1 MQKDV
6 SVVIGM
12 GGMGR
17 AIARRVGSGGEL
29 VIADYQKTALE
40 DMAEQMRADGYSVH
54 AVEVDVRSAASVAA
68 VAATASALGKLT
80 RLVCTAGVAPV
91 HASIEDILSV
101 NLLGAAHVIEAFGEI
116 IALRGAGVII
126 SSNAGYFL
134 PGNLNAEEMLALA
147 TTPAAAL
154 GDLPAVQASR
164 FSDRPSAYGFAK
176 HICQRRAQ
184 AGASGQWGARGARLN
199 SISPG
204 CIATPM
210 GRAELVGE
218 NKLLVQGLIE
228 TSPTGR
234 SGTADEIANVVDF
247 LLSPAAS
254 FVTGADI
261 LADGGAIAAINCGR
275 FLPGGA

>member
-1 MQKDV
+1 MQREV

-12 GGMGR
+12 GGIGR
-17 AIARRVGSGGEL
+17 AIARRVGSGTEL
-29 VIADYQKTALE
+29 VIADYQKAALE
-40 DMAEQMRADGYSVH
+40 GVTEEMRADGYSVR
-54 AVEVDVRSAASVAA
+54 AVEVDVRSATSVAA

-91 HASIEDILSV
+91 HASIQDILSV

-116 IALRGAGVII
+116 IAPHGAGVLF
-126 SSNAGYFL
+126 SSKAAYFL

-154 GDLPAVQASR
+154 GNLPAVQASR

-204 CIATPM
+204 TIATPM
-210 GRAELVGE
+210 GRAELIGE
-218 NKLLVQGLIE
+218 NRALVQGLID
-228 TSPTGR
+228 TSPAGR
-234 SGTADEIANVVDF
+234 TGTADEIANVVDF

-275 FLPGGA
+275 SFLR